1 MTEHLP
7 LTLRSDDPAELL
19 SIAYL
24 NLLRQGQRSFSPETA
39 GCCYAYGELHCA
51 AGWCFNPT
59 DWDEVSEQIEGRN
72 ILQLVALG
80 LAVIPT
86 HLMQLLYDLQGAHD
100 GAYRVPAA
108 VPMLEGFR
116 DTLTYRVARVARN
129 HKLTAAF
136 DLCVA
141 QAVAEG
147 LLPKD
152 KLKEYLTH
160 A

>member
-24 NLLRQGQRSFSPETA
+24 NIMRQGQKSVSPETA
-39 GCCYAYGELHCA
+39 GCRYAYGELHCA

-59 DWDEVSEQIEGRN
+59 DWDAVSEKIEALSVRKLVGRDLAIIPEHLLPFLSELQI
-72 ILQLVALG
+72 
-80 LAVIPT
+80 
-86 HLMQLLYDLQGAHD
+86 AHD
-100 GAYRVPAA
+100 GVHPFTDYNMEPDA
-108 VPMLEGFR
+108 FR
-116 DTLTYRVARVARN
+116 DIFTRRVASVAGVY
-129 HKLTAAF
+129 KLTAAF